1 MLDSDEDDLDNINLD
16 IHQDLL
22 EAGED
27 YLKLY
32 NGKKTKRQQE
42 KLKNKQE
49 IVKLMKELEDMIAM
63 IGSDAI
69 ANDMQI
75 YDEKVNNGDGS

>member
-1 MLDSDEDDLDNINLD
+1 
-16 IHQDLL
+16 
-22 EAGED
+22 
-27 YLKLY
+27 
-32 NGKKTKRQQE
+32 
-42 KLKNKQE
+42 
-49 IVKLMKELEDMIAM
+49 MKELEDMIAM